1 MAVKVKPVVAMAP
14 LSMRSPSMCGGGG
27 ASLASPSPGGL
38 SPCGHHHSP
47 CGLSRGG
54 GVVVVGLR
62 FSVMLLV
69 FLLAYAPSAS
79 ASASASLGII
89 PEETLGGGAGAGA
102 GAAAGG
108 GSVPLGIPI
117 GHSSGEHIQA
127 REMRGPDSHASYSR
141 GAHDVLMGG
150 GVSSG
155 ISAAPTETEEMR
167 DKCVAFLLLQTY
179 ASFLRQ
185 VLTHPY
191 NSNTHIK

>member
-1 MAVKVKPVVAMAP
+1 MMGPMAP
-14 LSMRSPSMCGGGG
+14 LSMRSPSMCGGGD
-27 ASLASPSPGGL
+27 ANNASLSLAS
-38 SPCGHHHSP
+38 
-47 CGLSRGG
+47 LSRGGGVGG

-89 PEETLGGGAGAGA
+89 PEETLGGGAAAGA